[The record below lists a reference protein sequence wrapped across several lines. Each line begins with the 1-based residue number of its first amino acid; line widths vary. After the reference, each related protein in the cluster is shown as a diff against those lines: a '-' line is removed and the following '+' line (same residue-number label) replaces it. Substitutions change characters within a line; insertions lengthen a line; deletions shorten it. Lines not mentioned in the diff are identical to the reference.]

1 MPETMEKVEQKIPEI
16 AVLNSGH
23 KMAVAGLGCAAHPL
37 PPLEQL
43 VTTFIDAMEIGYR
56 HFDTAACYGTEEALG
71 RAVAKALEIGLIKS
85 RDELFITS
93 KLWCTDADHD
103 LVQPALKQTLGKLG
117 LEYLDLYLIH
127 WPLRLKQG
135 TEMLNFTKDAILPF
149 DMHGTWKAM
158 EECSKLGLTKSI
170 GLSNFTCEKISKLQE
185 SATILPAVNQVEMN
199 VGWQQRKLVPFAK
212 EKGIHIIAW
221 SPLGGY
227 GTSWGSNAVMENPII
242 KNIADSRNKTV
253 AEVALRWVY
262 LQGASVIVK
271 SFSKERMKQN
281 LQVFDWE
288 LTKEEMDQILQIP
301 QRRAPGTEALV
312 DPTGPYKSLEEFW
325 DGDI

>member
-1 MPETMEKVEQKIPEI
+1 MEKAGETIPEI
-16 AVLNSGH
+16 VLNTGH
-23 KMAVAGLGCAAHPL
+23 KMPLVGLGCAGQPL
-37 PPLEQL
+37 PPSEQL
-43 VTTFIDAMEIGYR
+43 VSIFIDAMEIGYR
-56 HFDTAACYGTEEALG
+56 HFDTAALYGTEEALG
-71 RAVAKALEIGLIKS
+71 KAVAKALEIGLIKS

-93 KLWCTDADHD
+93 KLWSTDADHD
-103 LVQPALKQTLGKLG
+103 LVLPALKQTLGKLG

-135 TEMLNFTKDAILPF
+135 TSVSNFTKDAILPF

-212 EKGIHIIAW
+212 EKGIHISAW

-253 AEVALRWVY
+253 PQVALRWVY
-262 LQGASVIVK
+262 QQGASVIVK

-281 LQVFDWE
+281 LQIFDWE